1 MQKTNTDYTKMQ
13 IKQNKNTELE
23 WVSEWLLFNAN
34 AVIVQLYHGENRLNF
49 QWDDDEVFALY

>member
-1 MQKTNTDYTKMQ
+1 MQNDQYWLYKMQ
-13 IKQNKNTELE
+13 IKQSKNTELE
-23 WVSEWLLFNAN
+23 WVSEWLLFSAN